1 MEQLENRSAV
11 IADEHPLWLG
21 ALKDLLHEAGVE
33 VVGQATSPT
42 DTVALVSERQPDILV
57 LGIEFADDRMDGQE
71 CLRQAVA
78 AAPDIKSIVVSSK
91 GDIECIEAAFTDGAS
106 AFCIKSAAA
115 ADLAAAVRQSFHHSI
130 YLAHARPFTADPPE
144 TVATDRGPVL
154 TRREVEILRL
164 MAEGHSNAQLAS
176 MLWVTEQTVKFHLSN
191 VYRKLEVGNRTE
203 ASRWAQRHGLLAETS
218 AEAVRSTTAA

>member
-1 MEQLENRSAV
+1 MEKWENRTAV

-21 ALKDLLHEAGVE
+21 ALKDLLQEAGVE
-33 VVGQATSPT
+33 VVGQATNPT
-42 DTVALVSERQPDILV
+42 DTVALVAERQPDILI
-57 LGIEFADDRMDGQE
+57 LGIEFADDRLDGRE

-106 AFCIKSAAA
+106 AFCIKSAAP
-115 ADLAAAVRQSFHHSI
+115 ADLAAAIRQSFHHSI
-130 YLAHARPFTADPPE
+130 YLAHARQFTAELP
-144 TVATDRGPVL
+144 ATLATERGPVL

-176 MLWVTEQTVKFHLSN
+176 MLWVTEQTVKFHLTN
-191 VYRKLEVGNRTE
+191 IYRKLNVSNRTE
-203 ASRWAQRHGLLAETS
+203 AARWAFSQGFVEERTADLAS
-218 AEAVRSTTAA
+218 